1 MDRPD
6 TPNLPP
12 AGRRGRRGLAWLT
25 GGVAALAV
33 GLVATPYLLLRSE
46 AGTAWLLGRVPG
58 LQLTAPAGALL
69 GDRLSVQRLVWTGTA
84 GRLEIDAPALSGLQW
99 RWRPAPGQ
107 WLGISLASLTADRVH
122 WQSAPAPAPAEPLAA
137 PASLRLPLAVQVP
150 LRIGTLQFD
159 AAPPLQALQ
168 ATLALGADDGDHHRV
183 DDLRLRWAQGTLRLS
198 ARIGSDAPFAL
209 AAQADLASRPDQ
221 PLRWQASLQAEGPL
235 AQPALRA
242 QLRGLDDAAQA
253 DVDARLSP
261 FAAFPLTAL
270 QLRTQGLDLSRLAA
284 GLPQTQLTARAELV
298 EPAAGRPLRA
308 EVEFNN
314 ATPGRWNED
323 RLPLREGRF
332 AVQAQ
337 RDRPDRIALD
347 GLSLQLADRDGGA
360 GRIRGTGLWQGH
372 GLTLEL
378 QLAEIV
384 PTRLDGRAPAW
395 QVGGALGLELDG
407 LPSPD
412 PSAAAPASPWSAIT
426 ALSLQGRD
434 TGFPQPVFVQAQV
447 RAGAQNVQLE
457 RLLATSGPARAEM
470 TGRLRQGATAWA
482 VQTEATLRSLDP
494 VPWWPG
500 LGEAWKKRANRVNAS
515 LTLDLSL
522 PAPVARGAWPW
533 QRVDGTARLQ
543 FDESLLAGVPV
554 QGRIDLAPAGDLALA
569 LSLGGNRIEAGGR
582 LDRTG
587 AGGQDRWQM
596 AVAAPDL
603 GTLAPLMALHPALA
617 GQPLAGRLQADAR
630 VQGRWPQ
637 LQGEGSVEARGLR
650 TGPLQ
655 LAQARLVA
663 RAGSEPQSPLA
674 LQVDLTDARWQDLHV
689 PTLVAT
695 LDGTLA
701 EHRLRLETA
710 LPVVPPE
717 ALSRSFAL
725 NAKRGTRLV
734 AEASGRLARDGG
746 GLQWAG
752 ALERL
757 NAGSWDG
764 RLPLSQPAPQEWL
777 ELGRVGAELAFGAD
791 GALQRLRAD
800 AGRLRLARELALSW
814 QEVRYDAGA
823 LRVRATVD
831 DVAIAPVLARWQ
843 PTVGWEGNLR
853 VGASIAIDLAETT
866 RIDIVAERKG
876 GDLGVREAVDRSI
889 PLGLS
894 DLRLALQ
901 AEDGTWTFTQA
912 LAGRTLGELGGA
924 QRVRSSPQARWPGAD
939 DPLDGALSA
948 RVANLAVWGAWVPAG
963 WRLQGAVQTQAR
975 LGGRLGAPAFTGELR
990 GEGLGV
996 RNLLQG
1002 VHVRE
1007 GEVLLRLEGERA
1019 SLERFVLKGGDGT
1032 LTLTGGATLGAEPR
1046 AQLQLAAERFQLL
1059 SRIDRRLIASG
1070 QATLALAPKQ
1080 LSLHGRF
1087 GVDEGLFDVSR
1098 GEAPSLDDDVTVRR
1112 EDEPPVR
1119 AAAAAAPDPARR
1131 IDVQLDLALGD
1142 RLRLRGYGLDT
1153 RLTGALRITA
1163 PGGRLAV
1170 NGTVSTADGTY
1181 AAYAQKLTIQ
1191 RGDIAFSG
1199 PVDNPRLD
1207 VLALR
1212 PNLDIDVG
1220 VAITGSAQTPR
1231 VRLYSSPE
1239 LPDTDKLS
1247 WLVLGRD
1254 PGGLDRADT
1263 ALMQR
1268 AAMALLAGDEESTTD
1283 ALIRN
1288 LGLDEFSVR
1297 QDEGGTGDTIV
1308 SLGKQLSQRWYV
1320 GYERGVNATT
1330 GTWQLI
1336 YRVAQ
1341 RFTLR
1346 AQSGA
1351 ENALDAI
1358 WIWRVP

>member
-1 MDRPD
+1 MAEPDRPP
-6 TPNLPP
+6 TTAP
-12 AGRRGRRGLAWLT
+12 RRSRRGLRWFA
-25 GGVAALAV
+25 GGVAALAL
-33 GLVATPYLLLRSE
+33 GLLAAPYPLLRSE
-46 AGTAWLLGRVPG
+46 TGTAWLLGQVPG
-58 LQLTAPAGALL
+58 LRVTAPAGALL
-69 GDRLSVQRLVWTGTA
+69 GDQLSVQRLEWVGA
-84 GRLEIDAPALSGLQW
+84 SGRLEVDTLALTGLQW
-99 RWRPAPGQ
+99 LWRPAPGQ
-107 WLGISLASLTADRVH
+107 WLGLSLASLAADRVH
-122 WQSAPAPAPAEPLAA
+122 WQSATAPAPTEPVAA
-137 PASLRLPLAVQVP
+137 PATLRLPLAMQVP
-150 LRIGTLQFD
+150 VRIGTLQVD
-159 AAPPLQALQ
+159 TAPPVHDLA
-168 ATLALGADDGDHHRV
+168 ASLALGADGGDQHRV
-183 DDLRLRWAQGTLRLS
+183 DGLQLRWDQGTLRLS

-209 AAQADLASRPDQ
+209 AAEAELASSPDQ
-221 PLRWQASLQAEGPL
+221 PLRWQATLLADGPL

-253 DVDARLSP
+253 DVDARLAP

-284 GLPQTQLTARAELV
+284 GLPQTQLTGRAELV
-298 EPAAGRPLRA
+298 EPAAGRPLHA
-308 EVEFNN
+308 QVEFSN
-314 ATPGRWNED
+314 ARPGRWSEG
-323 RLPLREGRF
+323 RLPLRGGRF
-332 AVQAQ
+332 ELQALL
-337 RDRPDRIALD
+337 DVPDRISLE
-347 GLSLQLADRDGGA
+347 GLSLQLADAGGDA
-360 GRIRGTGLWQGH
+360 GRIRGTGLWQRH

-378 QLAEIV
+378 QLSEIV
-384 PTRLDGRAPAW
+384 PARMDGRAPAW

-412 PSAAAPASPWSAIT
+412 PSASAPAAPWAAVA

-434 TGFPQPVFVQAQV
+434 TSFPQPVFVQAQV
-447 RAGAQNVQLE
+447 RAGAQSVQLE

-470 TGRLRQGATAWA
+470 TGRLRQGAASWA
-482 VQTEATLRSLDP
+482 VQTKATLRSLDP

-500 LGEAWKKRANRVNAS
+500 LGEAWKQRPHRVNAT
-515 LTLDLSL
+515 LALDLSL
-522 PAPVARGAWPW
+522 PSPTSPGPWPW
-533 QRVDGTARLQ
+533 QRIDGTARLQ
-543 FDESLLAGVPV
+543 LDDSLLAGVPV
-554 QGRIDLAPAGDLALA
+554 QGRVELAQAGELTLDLA
-569 LSLGGNRIEAGGR
+569 LGGNRLEANGR
-582 LDRTG
+582 LDRTEPG
-587 AGGQDRWQM
+587 RNDRWQVV
-596 AVAAPDL
+596 VAAPDL
-603 GTLAPLMALHPALA
+603 GTLAPLMALHPGLA
-617 GQPLAGRLQADAR
+617 GQALAGRLQADAR

-637 LQGEGSVEARGLR
+637 MQGEGTVEARGLR
-650 TGPLQ
+650 AGPLQ
-655 LAQARLVA
+655 LAQARVGA
-663 RAGSEPQSPLA
+663 RAGSEPQAPLA
-674 LQVDLTDARWQDLHV
+674 LQVDLTDARWQDLHI
-689 PTLVAT
+689 PTLAAT
-695 LDGTLA
+695 LDGSLTA
-701 EHRLRLETA
+701 HRLRLEAA

-725 NAKRGTRLV
+725 NTRRGTRLV
-734 AEASGRLARDGG
+734 AEASGRVGRDGG

-757 NAGSWDG
+757 NAGTWDG

-777 ELGRVGAELAFGAD
+777 ELGRVGAELSIGAD
-791 GALQRLRAD
+791 GALQRFRAD
-800 AGRLRLARELALSW
+800 GGRLRLARELALSW

-823 LRVRATVD
+823 LRVRANVD
-831 DVAIAPVLARWQ
+831 DVSIAPVLARWQ

-853 VGASIAIDLAETT
+853 VGASIAIDLTDST
-866 RIDIVAERKG
+866 RIDIVVERKG

-939 DPLDGALSA
+939 DPLDGALSG

-975 LGGRLGAPAFTGELR
+975 LGGRFGAPALTGELR

-1002 VHVRE
+1002 VHVRD
-1007 GEVLLRLEGERA
+1007 GEVLLRLKGERA
-1019 SLERFVLKGGDGT
+1019 TVEHFVLKGGDGT
-1032 LTLTGGATLGAEPR
+1032 LRLGGGATLGAEPQAR
-1046 AQLQLAAERFQLL
+1046 LTVAAERFQLL

-1070 QATLALAPKQ
+1070 QATLALAPRQ
-1080 LSLHGRF
+1080 LSLQGKF
-1087 GVDEGLFDVSR
+1087 GVDEALFDVSR
-1098 GEAPSLDDDVTVRR
+1098 GDAPSLDDDVTVLR
-1112 EDEPPVR
+1112 EDDPPPK
-1119 AAAAAAPDPARR
+1119 ATAAAAPDPERR
-1131 IDVQLDLALGD
+1131 IDVLVDLALGD
-1142 RLRLRGYGLDT
+1142 KLRLRGYGLDT

-1170 NGTVSTADGTY
+1170 HGTVSTADGTY

-1191 RGDIAFSG
+1191 RGDVAFSG

-1239 LPDTDKLS
+1239 LPDTEKLS

-1254 PGGLDRADT
+1254 PGGLDRTDT

-1268 AAMALLAGDEESTTD
+1268 AAMALLAGDEESATD

-1351 ENALDAI
+1351 ENSLDAI
-1358 WIWRVP
+1358 WVWRVP